1 VKKLL
6 FISLALVLAL
16 SVGLVGCGGEGEGEV
31 PAAIKVGLV
40 RDLNGVLSAFD
51 CGYGGTVYR
60 WFANKTN
67 TAGGIFMSAYNAT
80 LPLEVIVRDF
90 DPLNWGTLTTETNG
104 LLYSDKVDF
113 VWGAPGTDTIYTQ
126 GPICNAAGKLL
137 ITLEGGAS
145 NMIWDSPTYLDVWPY
160 VWVSLS
166 FANWYE
172 IPVLHDVL
180 DEAVTGR
187 DPIAWVSHIGEAGAT
202 HGQEYLQETK
212 NQFGLNN
219 TIDGGET
226 EYFPADLPGAA
237 AAVIAA
243 AKAALGN
250 SSNPNYDVACFFT
263 YPWWVFNLIGAIL
276 ADTTFNP
283 PAIIFGPGGNTGD
296 IPAAFGPMAE
306 GLMGFTMAN
315 ENTVPNVGTPTMS
328 MATMYS
334 QLGTQLELDWASGS
348 LPACDKP
355 AYVSN
360 GSQCVDYWGMPCY
373 AAALDMWKQAVQAVG
388 TLEAGYSAAV
398 RNKLASYNST
408 NPASTVLG
416 NTWYEVFSQN
426 VSSANYRLGG
436 GVLSYKCHTGEI
448 GQWQSGVLETVGYT
462 GITSVIPNYDTTASF
477 KLMTDQ
483 WAWLP

>member
-1 VKKLL
+1 
-6 FISLALVLAL
+6 
-16 SVGLVGCGGEGEGEV
+16 
-31 PAAIKVGLV
+31 
-40 RDLNGVLSAFD
+40 
-51 CGYGGTVYR
+51 
-60 WFANKTN
+60 
-67 TAGGIFMSAYNAT
+67 
-80 LPLEVIVRDF
+80 
-90 DPLNWGTLTTETNG
+90 
-104 LLYSDKVDF
+104 
-113 VWGAPGTDTIYTQ
+113 
-126 GPICNAAGKLL
+126 
-137 ITLEGGAS
+137 
-145 NMIWDSPTYLDVWPY
+145 MIWDSPLYLDVWPY

-250 SSNPNYDVACFFT
+250 SANPNYDVACFFT

-315 ENTVPNVGTPTMS
+315 ENTVPVVGTPTMS

-355 AYVSN
+355 AYVTN

-398 RNKLASYNST
+398 RNKLAAFNST
-408 NPASTVLG
+408 TPASTVLG

-426 VSSANYRLGG
+426 VSSANYHLGG